1 MRKLT
6 IACVALALLACEPA
20 DTETDAEAASE
31 VAVSEETEA
40 AAAASPVGVLG
51 VDTVSAG
58 GEYLT
63 DAGGR
68 ALYTLEDEDD
78 PDACVDACAAAWPP
92 YTRTATDELAPT
104 LANVGLQPELLG
116 SVERP
121 DGTSQVTY
129 DGHPLYFYAQ
139 DRAPG
144 ETRGH
149 DVTDQWGEWYLVQ
162 PSGELA
168 HD

>member
-6 IACVALALLACEPA
+6 IACLTLAFLGCEPA
-20 DTETDAEAASE
+20 DTETDAGAATEEPSQAEEAAIE
-31 VAVSEETEA
+31 
-40 AAAASPVGVLG
+40 SPVGVLG
-51 VDTVSAG
+51 VDTLSAG
-58 GEYLT
+58 GAYLT

-68 ALYTLEDEDD
+68 ALYALEDEDD
-78 PDACVDACAAAWPP
+78 ADACVDACAEAWPP
-92 YTRTATDELAPT
+92 YTRLATEDLAPT
-104 LANVGLQPELLG
+104 LRNVGLQPDLLG

-144 ETRGH
+144 ETKGH
-149 DVTDQWGEWYLVQ
+149 DLTDEWGEWYLVQ
-162 PSGELA
+162 PSGELV
-168 HD
+168 HE